1 MAVSPKLQA
10 KQAAVD
16 ESELIEEDEIDEPS
30 VINSMGKS
38 SRIGPNEVNIGNI
51 GVLEFPSSIVEET
64 YPSQPRSDIYRPD
77 PSVSEAEQDPYTP
90 SHKQY
95 HIS

>member
-30 VINSMGKS
+30 VIHSMEKS
-38 SRIGPNEVNIGNI
+38 SRIGPNEVNIGI
-51 GVLEFPSSIVEET
+51 LEFP
-64 YPSQPRSDIYRPD
+64 
-77 PSVSEAEQDPYTP
+77 
-90 SHKQY
+90 
-95 HIS
+95 